1 MASSILRAG
10 VLFSLIKNLLHFFN
24 GLLQLSG
31 KIRTE
36 SGKPGEVVIK
46 ASKEE
51 NARLIVIGSRGL
63 NAVQRTISGSVSDY
77 VLHNASCP
85 VVICRNMK
93 A

>member
-1 MASSILRAG
+1 M
-10 VLFSLIKNLLHFFN
+10 
-24 GLLQLSG
+24 SG

-63 NAVQRTISGSVSDY
+63 NAVQRTLSGSVSDY
-77 VLHNASCP
+77 VLHNATCP

-93 A
+93 E